1 MSSLFTRAL
10 ARIPGGVDSPVRSFA
25 SVGGEPFFVAGAD
38 GPYLVDTDGR
48 RYVDYVQSWGASIL
62 GHAHPAVVDAV
73 QRAAAAGTSYGAPT
87 EREVELAE
95 AIAARVPSVD
105 KVRLV
110 SSGTEAAMTAVR
122 LARGATGR
130 PKILKFA
137 GCYHG
142 HVDAL
147 LVSAGSGVATLGI
160 PGSAGVTEGTVADT
174 VVVPYNDEGALD
186 EAFDRYGTQ
195 LAAAIVEPVAAN
207 MGLVAPADG
216 FLGGLQRRCTDAGAL
231 LICDEVITGFRL
243 GPAGAQGRYN
253 LTPDLSMF
261 GKVVGGGLPLAALG
275 GRADLMDQ
283 LAPLGPVYQAGTLSG
298 NPLATAAGLAVLGHL
313 DDDAYAVLAARAT
326 RFADGLAKAL
336 PEAQVT
342 QVGTLTG
349 IFFRTAPGHQLRR
362 GAAGRPRG
370 VRAVLP
376 RHARRRHLPRAE
388 RLRDPL
394 RLPRPHRRPHR
405 PDGRGRGR
413 SRLRRVVVL
422 VQAVAPDVVHEE
434 QRTGDGD
441 HHHDHEHERETTGA
455 VALLARVDE
464 LLSTRRPR
472 RARAARRR

>member
-1 MSSLFTRAL
+1 M
-10 ARIPGGVDSPVRSFA
+10 
-25 SVGGEPFFVAGAD
+25 GGEPFFVAGAD

-147 LVSAGSGVATLGI
+147 LVAGGEWRGHPRD
-160 PGSAGVTEGTVADT
+160 PGLRRRHRGHRRRHRRRA
-174 VVVPYNDEGALD
+174 
-186 EAFDRYGTQ
+186 
-195 LAAAIVEPVAAN
+195 
-207 MGLVAPADG
+207 
-216 FLGGLQRRCTDAGAL
+216 LQRRGRARRGVRPLRHAAGRGDRGAGRRQHGPGGARATASSAGCSGAAPTPARCS
-231 LICDEVITGFRL
+231 ICDEVITGFRL
-243 GPAGAQGRYN
+243 GPAGAQGRYD

-298 NPLATAAGLAVLGHL
+298 NPLATAAGLAVLGQL

-336 PEAQVT
+336 PDAQVT

-349 IFFRTAPGHQLRR
+349 IFFRTAPVTNYEEAQQADH
-362 GAAGRPRG
+362 GAYARFFHAMLDAGIF
-370 VRAVLP
+370 L
-376 RHARRRHLPRAE
+376 
-388 RLRDPL
+388 
-394 RLPRPHRRPHR
+394 
-405 PDGRGRGR
+405 
-413 SRLRRVVVL
+413 
-422 VQAVAPDVVHEE
+422 APSGYETLFVSLAHTDDLIDQTVEAAAA
-434 QRTGDGD
+434 
-441 HHHDHEHERETTGA
+441 HD
-455 VALLARVDE
+455 
-464 LLSTRRPR
+464 
-472 RARAARRR
+472 